1 VRVGKRFEILGRLGG
16 GGMGQVYKARDRELD
31 ELIALKV
38 LTDELDGDIAQLE
51 RLKREVR
58 VARRIASPHVCRI
71 HDMVEF
77 ADGRKGIAMQ
87 LIEGKTLFKRLREGA
102 GGDWKKVALWASQIA
117 TGLGAAHALGIV
129 HRDLKPENVMIDAQ
143 DQAVVLDF
151 GVAFQT
157 EKKGA
162 PVEERL
168 TADGIILGTLLYMA
182 PEQLTAAPLD
192 GRADLYAL
200 GLLIAEALSGNV
212 PFSGR
217 SYEEILRERVIQ
229 PRPYRLREHVPAAPP
244 ALDAVV
250 GRLLAFKREDRPDS
264 AFELADKLREIAV
277 GEVYDAPAGPD
288 TAPASDAMLPPTA
301 RTRVGPALGVVGAI
315 LGAVVAAALML
326 DRTATNATPAAPH
339 ADRAGLGRATG
350 YPAGRRRARHAT
362 RRAAGSERRA
372 RRPRDT
378 RCRRHDHGHCG
389 GPRRTNRTERFA
401 DAERDQ
407 PNASASERA
416 ARARRAL
423 I

>member
-1 VRVGKRFEILGRLGG
+1 MRVGKRFEILGRLGG

-143 DQAVVLDF
+143 EQAVILDF

-229 PRPYRLREHVPAAPP
+229 PRPYRLRDHVPTAPP

-250 GRLLAFKREDRPDS
+250 GKLLAFKREDRPDS

-277 GEVYDAPAGPD
+277 GEVYDVPAGPD
-288 TAPASDAMLPPTA
+288 TAPASDAMLPPA
-301 RTRVGPALGVVGAI
+301 AGPRLGPALGIVGAI
-315 LGAVVAAALML
+315 VGAVVAAALML
-326 DRTATNATPAAPH
+326 NGSGPSPAAQPLPLVQPARPATSATPTSAAPTSPPGAAAH
-339 ADRAGLGRATG
+339 GASATPEVSPSDG
-350 YPAGRRRARHAT
+350 T
-362 RRAAGSERRA
+362 RTTTAGSPA
-372 RRPRDT
+372 VRPPPSVPAPAPSAT
-378 RCRRHDHGHCG
+378 
-389 GPRRTNRTERFA
+389 PRRM
-401 DAERDQ
+401 
-407 PNASASERA
+407 
-416 ARARRAL
+416 AL
-423 I
+423 PEPEEL

>member
-1 VRVGKRFEILGRLGG
+1 MRVGKRFEILGRLGG

-162 PVEERL
+162 PIEERL

-326 DRTATNATPAAPH
+326 DRTATNATPPRLMPTAPASAAP
-339 ADRAGLGRATG
+339 RATPPG
-350 YPAGRRRARHAT
+350 VAAPDTPRAEPQDPSGA
-362 RRAAGSERRA
+362 
-372 RRPRDT
+372 P
-378 RCRRHDHGHCG
+378 
-389 GPRRTNRTERFA
+389 
-401 DAERDQ
+401 
-407 PNASASERA
+407 A
-416 ARARRAL
+416 ARATPAAGDTITATAVGLGGPTAPSASPTPSATSPTPPRRSAL
-423 I
+423 PEPEEL